1 MKKSSFIL
9 PVLLLVVA
17 AVMTLTVFQL
27 RSPQTP
33 PATVNAHYG
42 HLGGEFELDS
52 LNGPVRLSDFEGKA
66 VMLFFG
72 FTNCPD
78 VCPTSMA
85 VMRQVFDALPEGQR
99 NRVQGIFISVDPER
113 DDLER
118 LHAYT
123 QFFHPNIVG
132 VTGSKDDIDAVTR
145 QYAASYFFE
154 ESDSAM
160 GYMVQHTARTYVID
174 PNGTIVDLIGE
185 DEPYTT
191 LLTRV
196 RGLL

>member
-1 MKKSSFIL
+1 MKKSALVL
-9 PVLLLVVA
+9 PVLLLLVASVVA
-17 AVMTLTVFQL
+17 LTVMQF
-27 RSPQTP
+27 RPATTTQTP
-33 PATVNAHYG
+33 TNSTYS
-42 HLGGEFELDS
+42 HLGGDFELAS
-52 LNGPVRLSDFEGKA
+52 LNGPVRLADFEGKA

-85 VMRQVFDALPEGQR
+85 VMRQVFEALPEQQKE
-99 NRVQGIFISVDPER
+99 RVQGIFISVDPER

-132 VTGSKDDIDAVTR
+132 ITGTKEEIDAVTR

-154 ESDSAM
+154 ETDSAM

-174 PNGTIVDLIGE
+174 TQGTIVDLVGE

-191 LLTRV
+191 LLTKV
-196 RGLL
+196 RSLL

>member
-1 MKKSSFIL
+1 MKKSIFIL
-9 PVLLLVVA
+9 PAVLLLIAFVV
-17 AVMTLTVFQL
+17 TLTVLQF
-27 RSPQTP
+27 RPSAPTP
-33 PATVNAHYG
+33 TASNPTYS
-42 HLGGEFELDS
+42 HLGGDFELNS
-52 LNGPVRLSDFEGKA
+52 LQGPVSLSDFEGKA

-85 VMRQVFDALPEGQR
+85 VMRQVFAALPEQQQ
-99 NRVQGIFISVDPER
+99 NRVQGIFISVDPDR

-118 LHAYT
+118 LDDYT

-132 VTGSKDDIDAVTR
+132 ITGSKEQIDAVTR

-174 PNGTIVDLIGE
+174 PQGVIVDLVGE

-191 LLTRV
+191 LLTKV
-196 RGLL
+196 RALL